1 MSSFLSGIGRAIRAP
16 GFGDRLQAALAAAG
30 GDTGAIQR
38 LRALQQQQAQLQRQ
52 NDTRD
57 AQVIGAKNLGFSNDE
72 IGALSPDDLSWA
84 ARRRIAPGM
93 VDPGGGPGGGEGSD
107 IGQAPPDLGAP
118 DPSAPDGLQLPDK
131 MHGVFDHRFMNDRVQ
146 LMPFKGTLDLFGQGF
161 PPAFGGAAG
170 GATPSLPRA
179 KTPGHADALPK
190 GSPFIA
196 PDGSIRRKI

>member
-30 GDTGAIQR
+30 GDTGAVQR
-38 LRALQQQQAQLQRQ
+38 LHALQQQQAELQRR
-52 NDTRD
+52 NDARD
-57 AQVIGAKNLGFSNDE
+57 AQVIGAKNLGFGNDE
-72 IGALSPDDLSWA
+72 IGALSPEDLSWA
-84 ARRRIAPGM
+84 ARQRIAPGM
-93 VDPGGGPGGGEGSD
+93 VDPGGAPGGGEGGD

-118 DPSAPDGLQLPDK
+118 DPSAPDGLQLRDK
-131 MHGVFDHRFMNDRVQ
+131 MHGVFDHKFMDDRVQ
-146 LMPFKGTLDLFGQGF
+146 LMPSKGPLALFGQGF

-170 GATPSLPRA
+170 GAIPSPPRA
-179 KTPGHADALPK
+179 STLGHAHALPK